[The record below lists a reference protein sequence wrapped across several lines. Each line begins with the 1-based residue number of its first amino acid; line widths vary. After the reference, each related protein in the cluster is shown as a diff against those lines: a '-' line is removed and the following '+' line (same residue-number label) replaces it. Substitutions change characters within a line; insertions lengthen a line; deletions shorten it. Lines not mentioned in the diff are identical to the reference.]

1 MTDAPQLVRPR
12 PLQPDV
18 VVNGET
24 ISAAAIAAEAQNHP
38 AAPGKPGAAWSAA
51 ARALAVHALL
61 LQEARHL
68 SLVPEPRSLGAGRR
82 ETDDEALIRAVIEA
96 SVAPAPPTE
105 AACRAIY
112 TRHPDRFRAPTLY
125 AAAHILL
132 PAAPEDA
139 AARSTAATSAAVL
152 LAELVRD
159 PGAFDRL
166 ARGHSACSSR
176 EAGGRL
182 GQVLAGDT
190 VPEFEAALDR
200 LAPGEIAPEAVA
212 TCYGLH
218 LIRLDA
224 RAEGAVLPYE
234 QVAPRIR
241 ESLEKGAWVVA
252 AKRLVA
258 TIIAKA
264 EVTGVNLARAA

>member
-1 MTDAPQLVRPR
+1 M
-12 PLQPDV
+12 
-18 VVNGET
+18 VNGET

-38 AAPGKPGAAWSAA
+38 APPGKPGVAWTAA
-51 ARALAVHALL
+51 ARALVVRALL
-61 LQEARHL
+61 LQEARCL
-68 SLVPEPRSLGAGRR
+68 GLAPQPQSLGGGRR
-82 ETDDEALIRAVIEA
+82 ETDDEALIRAVIEVH
-96 SVAPAPPTE
+96 VAPAPPNE
-105 AACRAIY
+105 AACRAVY
-112 TRHPDRFRAPTLY
+112 ARSPDRFHAPTLY

-132 PAAPEDA
+132 PAAQEDA
-139 AARSTAATSAAVL
+139 AGRSAAATTAGIL

-166 ARGHSACSSR
+166 ARAHSACPSR

-200 LAPGEIAPEAVA
+200 LSPGQIASEPVA
-212 TCYGLH
+212 TRYGLH
-218 LIRLDA
+218 VLRLDA

-252 AKRLVA
+252 AKQFVA
-258 TIIAKA
+258 TLIARA
-264 EVTGVNLARAA
+264 EITGINLARAA